1 MIKKLTKN
9 KVVFLLFFLFIG
21 LLVHF
26 RSFQMVP
33 YGDDWTFIYDYL
45 AHEKKL
51 QHVNTDYPGLL
62 SFLTPY
68 GPAIL
73 IIGLVY
79 QIFGKNYFIY
89 YLIPLIFKV
98 LSTFILFLIL
108 QNISLYVKR
117 KNQLVNFFIASLF
130 LMGFTAIQSIDWSM
144 NMNIHVGLFIFALGL
159 FYQSKYYLDKQ
170 NLNLFISSFL
180 FTISIVIAP
189 TRFTPLILIAPLL
202 DIVLLVWSRYSLFRI
217 LLIKNILFAIFIYL
231 LLQIGIFGEGPGQIT
246 NTSLINPFIKTFLID
261 PQLFFLI
268 FMHWI
273 GITFL
278 PIYPSSDIIK
288 TAIGGS
294 LFLILLVI
302 TYYKS
307 KNIWLI
313 IGSIMYFIPLLL
325 MWLSSTALRIEDA
338 DSRHLLLPFFLIC
351 FLMGVIYIS
360 IEKFKK
366 IFVFLFLI
374 LIVGHIHLVE
384 RTYSHW
390 LSTGRNSDFIL
401 PVQEK
406 MMSHF
411 SASISEPKFIF
422 LDFDDRAFQQSVEF
436 GISYRIAVLSGT
448 RGLNLLPTPYSNK
461 DRLIEKIENEISLN
475 RTKEEVINNIY
486 AFQLRKGI
494 FKDITDILRNELI
507 KEI

>member
-1 MIKKLTKN
+1 MIKNLTKN
-9 KVVFLLFFLFIG
+9 KVVFLLIFLFIG
-21 LLVHF
+21 LLIHF

-45 AHEKKL
+45 ANEKKL
-51 QHVNTDYPGLL
+51 QHVNTNYPGLL

-73 IIGLVY
+73 MIGSIY
-79 QIFGKNYFIY
+79 QIFGENYFIY

-98 LSTFILFLIL
+98 LTAFILFLIL

-170 NLNLFISSFL
+170 SLNLFISSFL
-180 FTISIVIAP
+180 FILSIVLAP
-189 TRFTPLILIAPLL
+189 TRFTPLIVIAPLT
-202 DIVLLVWSRYSLFRI
+202 DIVLLIWSRYSLLRI
-217 LLIKNILFAIFIYL
+217 LLIKNIFFAILIYL

-261 PQLFFLI
+261 PQFFFLI

-288 TAIGGS
+288 TTLGGS
-294 LFLILLVI
+294 LFLILLII

-313 IGSIMYFIPLLL
+313 IGSVIYSIPLLL
-325 MWLSSTALRIEDA
+325 MWLSSTALKIEDA
-338 DSRHLLLPFFLIC
+338 DNRRLLLPFFMIC

-366 IFVFLFLI
+366 IFVFLFLT
-374 LIVGHIHLVE
+374 LIVGHI
-384 RTYSHW
+384 YSVNKIYSYW
-390 LSTGRNSDFIL
+390 LSVGRGYNFIL
-401 PVQEK
+401 PVQK
-406 MMSHF
+406 QIMTHF
-411 SASISEPKFIF
+411 PAPITESKFIF
-422 LDFDDRAFQQSVEF
+422 LDFDDGAYQQSVVF
-436 GISYRIAVLSGT
+436 GISYRVGVLSGT
-448 RGLNLLPTPYSNK
+448 KGLDLLPIPYDKRST
-461 DRLIEKIENEISLN
+461 LIEAIRNEIN
-475 RTKEEVINNIY
+475 KGRKKEDLINNVY

-494 FKDITDILRNELI
+494 FRDITSEFQIELMNNI
-507 KEI
+507 